1 MLVQNIIKEV
11 EDISKINKDLDGYFE
26 LMNNPK
32 LKKKN
37 NIRKF
42 IKQYPKKWQKIK
54 QRNNS

>member
-1 MLVQNIIKEV
+1 V
-11 EDISKINKDLDGYFE
+11 EDLSKISKDLDGYFE

-54 QRNNS
+54 QKNNKESK